1 MEYLFHIITTASI
14 FAILALS
21 LDLLVGVAGMMSL
34 ASAAFFGIGAYST
47 ALLLN
52 QGVAPI
58 VCQLIGMGLAAML
71 SLAIAVPAIRIRGI
85 YLLIISIA
93 VQSVFTIV
101 LQNWTDLTG
110 GDAGI
115 SNISPY
121 SLAGFELRG
130 WVFTAFTVVVTAGIF
145 LLLKKLVASPFGK
158 VLQALRDDEIGATA
172 LGKNVAGA
180 KLSAYALS
188 SAIAAFA
195 GSLYA
200 HYSAYVDPLSFD
212 IGVSII
218 ILLMV
223 MLGGA
228 GTLLGP
234 IVGAVVL
241 TLLPEVLKFMPLP
254 PGSAAPARQLFYGAL
269 LVLVVFYRPQGMLG
283 RAHAGRR
290 SH

>member
-1 MEYLFHIITTASI
+1 MDYILHIITTAGI

-21 LDLLVGVAGMMSL
+21 LDLIVGVAGMMSL
-34 ASAAFFGIGAYST
+34 ASAAFFGVGAYST
-47 ALLLN
+47 ALLM
-52 QGVAPI
+52 QHGIAPI
-58 VCQLIGMGLAAML
+58 FCQLIGMGIAALL

-93 VQSVFTIV
+93 VQVVFTVV
-101 LQNWTDLTG
+101 LQNWTDFTG

-115 SNISPY
+115 AGIAPY
-121 SLAGFELRG
+121 SIFGYALRG
-130 WVFTAFTVVVTAGIF
+130 WEFTLFVCVISALC
-145 LLLKKLVASPFGK
+145 LLLVARLVASPFGR
-158 VLQALRDDEIGATA
+158 VLQALRDDEIGASS
-172 LGKNVAGA
+172 LGKDVATA

-200 HYSAYVDPLSFD
+200 HYTAYVDPLSFD

-218 ILLMV
+218 ALLMV

-228 GTLLGP
+228 GTLVGP
-234 IVGAVVL
+234 MLGAVVL
-241 TLLPEVLKFMPLP
+241 TLLPEALKFLPLP
-254 PGSAAPARQLFYGAL
+254 PGSAAPARQFAYGAL
-269 LVLVVFYRPQGMLG
+269 LVLVVFFRPQGLLG
-283 RAHAGRR
+283 RKHASRR

>member
-1 MEYLFHIITTASI
+1 MEYLLHIITTAAI

-34 ASAAFFGIGAYST
+34 SSGAFFGVGAYAT
-47 ALLLN
+47 ALLMK
-52 QGVAPI
+52 QGMSPVA
-58 VCQLIGMGLAAML
+58 CQLIGMVMAALL
-71 SLAIAVPAIRIRGI
+71 SMAIAVPAIRIRGI

-93 VQSVFTIV
+93 VQVVFTVV
-101 LQNWTDLTG
+101 LQNWRSVTG

-115 SNISPY
+115 SNIAPY
-121 SLAGFELRG
+121 SLFGENLQG
-130 WVFTAFTVVVTAGIF
+130 WAFTLFVCAATVACFF
-145 LLLKKLVASPFGK
+145 LLARLAASPFGR
-158 VLQALRDDEIGATA
+158 VLQALRDDEIGASA

-180 KLSAYALS
+180 KLSACALS

-212 IGVSII
+212 IGVSIVA
-218 ILLMV
+218 LLMV

-228 GTLLGP
+228 GTLTGP
-234 IVGAVVL
+234 LLGAVVL
-241 TLLPEVLKFMPLP
+241 TLLPEALKFLPLP
-254 PGSAAPARQLFYGAL
+254 PGSAAPARQLVYGAL
-269 LVLVVFYRPQGMLG
+269 LVLVVFFRPQGLLG
-283 RAHAGRR
+283 RVHATRR